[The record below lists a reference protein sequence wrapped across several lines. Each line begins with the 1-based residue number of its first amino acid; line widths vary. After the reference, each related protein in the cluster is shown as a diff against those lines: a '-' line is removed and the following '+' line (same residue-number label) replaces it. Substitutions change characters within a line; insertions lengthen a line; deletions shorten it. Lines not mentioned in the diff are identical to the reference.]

1 MTTNIQ
7 NVTVLGTGVLGS
19 QIAYQTAFCGYPVAA
34 YDVSD
39 DALEAGRQRIH
50 GLAERY
56 EREVKLA
63 ANGRAQD
70 AVGRIGYTSDLAEAV
85 RDADLVIEA
94 APELLE
100 LKRDL
105 YARLAKVA
113 PEKTIFATNS
123 STLLPSDLADYTGR
137 PDRVLA
143 LHFANEIW
151 VHNIAEIMGHPR
163 TDHRV
168 YETVVEFARSIGM
181 EPIEIKKEHPAYI
194 LNSLLGAWF
203 DSSLDLVLDDIAEPE
218 MVDKTWRIATGAPEG
233 PFQWLDIVGLRTVYN
248 IQSSLPDESA
258 QARARYIK
266 KHYIDKGKVGR
277 DSGEGFYTHPIAADG
292 HSPGSVTGRRPR

>member
-1 MTTNIQ
+1 MTINIQ
-7 NVTVLGTGVLGS
+7 KVTVLGTGVLGS
-19 QIAYQTAFCGYPVAA
+19 QIAYQTAYCGYEVTA
-34 YDVSD
+34 YDVSA
-39 DALEAGRQRIH
+39 DALETGQERIR

-70 AVGRIGYTSDLAEAV
+70 ALGLIGYTPNLAEAV

-94 APELLE
+94 APELIA
-100 LKRDL
+100 LKRGL
-105 YARLAKVA
+105 YVKLARVA

-137 PDRVLA
+137 PERFLA

-151 VHNIAEIMGHPR
+151 IRNMAEIMGHSR
-163 TDHRV
+163 TDPDV
-168 YETVVEFARSIGM
+168 YEAVVEFARSIGM

-194 LNSLLGAWF
+194 LNSLLGVWF
-203 DSSLDLVLDDIAEPE
+203 NSSLDLVLDGIAEPE

-233 PFQWLDIVGLRTVYN
+233 PFQVLDITGLRTLYN

-258 QARARYIK
+258 QARATYVKER
-266 KHYIDKGKVGR
+266 YIDKGKFGR
-277 DSGEGFYTHPIAADG
+277 DSSEGFYTYPAKTDDAAL
-292 HSPGSVTGRRPR
+292 TA

>member
-1 MTTNIQ
+1 MPKNIQ
-7 NVTVLGTGVLGS
+7 KVTVLGTGVLGS
-19 QIAYQTAFCGYPVAA
+19 QIAYQTAYCGYPVTA
-34 YDVSD
+34 YDVGE
-39 DALEAGRQRIH
+39 DALETGEQRIH
-50 GLAERY
+50 RLAERY

-63 ANGRAQD
+63 ANGRARD
-70 AVGRIGYTSDLAEAV
+70 ALGRIRYTSDLAEAV

-100 LKRDL
+100 LKREL
-105 YARLAKVA
+105 YAKLAKVA

-123 STLLPSDLADYTGR
+123 STLLPSDLAEATGR
-137 PDRVLA
+137 PDRFLA

-151 VHNIAEIMGHPR
+151 IRNMAEIMGHPR
-163 TDHRV
+163 TDPDVH
-168 YETVVEFARSIGM
+168 ETVVEFARSIGM

-194 LNSLLGAWF
+194 LNSLLGVWF
-203 DSSLDLVLDDIAEPE
+203 DSSLDLVLEGIAEPE

-233 PFQWLDIVGLRTVYN
+233 PFQVLDITGLRTLYN

-266 KHYIDKGKVGR
+266 ERYIDKGKFGR
-277 DSGEGFYTHPIAADG
+277 DSGQGFYSYPVEAADAALAA
-292 HSPGSVTGRRPR
+292 